1 MTRQVRKEGT
11 GAKRTSESLTW
22 TLRCLEGVCSRD
34 KETGTGEDRE
44 RGQGTVT
51 TFSADFQWVPDT
63 ASLVLSPYFT

>member
-22 TLRCLEGVCSRD
+22 TLWSLEGDGSRG
-34 KETGTGEDRE
+34 KEAGTGEDRE

-51 TFSADFQWVPDT
+51 TFSADLQWVPEM
-63 ASLVLSPYFT
+63 LRLKPCGNI